1 MSRTYEILIVD
12 DEPNI
17 VELIKSILEFE
28 DYTIRVAYNGVQ
40 AIQEVEKKQPDL
52 IILDIMMPEM
62 DGYEVSEKL
71 KQNEQFKDIPI
82 VMLTAKG
89 KTSDMQKGYLT
100 GVEGYISKPFNSSD
114 LLEVIKIILNQKE
127 AENNE
132 AAQNQ

>member
-1 MSRTYEILIVD
+1 
-12 DEPNI
+12 
-17 VELIKSILEFE
+17 
-28 DYTIRVAYNGVQ
+28 
-40 AIQEVEKKQPDL
+40 
-52 IILDIMMPEM
+52 
-62 DGYEVSEKL
+62 
-71 KQNEQFKDIPI
+71 
-82 VMLTAKG
+82 MLTAKG